1 MGNQPHPDLQIAG
14 RIAEGDEKAAE
25 ELFTTLSGELFGYAQ
40 RLLGDPQIT
49 EDVLQE
55 TLFGALKA
63 IRSYDGR
70 IGLRS
75 WVFGILRHKVIDA
88 LRRRKR
94 EVHFTSSNPEL
105 DLFDQAGKWKKN
117 VTISPFNENAEILEV
132 VHGCMEELPFLQR
145 EALTLRALNGLT
157 SQEAADI
164 MKLTNTNLRQTLHRA
179 RQAVRRCAEAK
190 LGGPV

>member
-1 MGNQPHPDLQIAG
+1 MVRKPHPDLEIAR

-25 ELFTTLSGELFGYAQ
+25 GLFLSFSGELFGYAQ
-40 RLLGDPQIT
+40 RLLGDSQTT

-63 IRSYDGR
+63 IRTFDGR
-70 IGLRS
+70 IGLRA
-75 WVFGILRHKVIDA
+75 WIFGILRHKIIDA
-88 LRRRKR
+88 LRKKKR
-94 EVHFTSSNPEL
+94 EVRFTSANPEL

-117 VTISPFNENAEILEV
+117 VTITPFNENAEILDV
-132 VHGCMEELPFLQR
+132 VRGCMEELPFLQR
-145 EALTLRALNGLT
+145 EALTLRALKGLT

-164 MKLTNTNLRQTLHRA
+164 MKLTNTNVRQILHRA